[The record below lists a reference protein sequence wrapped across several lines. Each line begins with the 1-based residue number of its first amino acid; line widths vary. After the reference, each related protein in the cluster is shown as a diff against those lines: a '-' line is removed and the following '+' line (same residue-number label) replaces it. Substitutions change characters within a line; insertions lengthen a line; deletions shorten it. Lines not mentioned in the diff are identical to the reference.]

1 MWSEGWTHLSYYH
14 VMIQNASDISSS
26 TDNLSDLLWF
36 ILTSHMQS
44 DEHNCTEMCNW
55 IGPIVVNTGLQK
67 SRANV
72 GLHWSTQTWWA
83 DRSSKSLVLL
93 CLLQFLCCPGWDP
106 KAQVRSGSSEDL
118 IMSSRKKTRGT
129 WEMTLPQRVWN
140 VWESWP
146 SDPLFFVSTCG
157 CVKRTFC
164 EDGHIYCWYHILL
177 PYHLDWAEAFELSD
191 ILRSSR
197 GRPPTAPSGP
207 AAASSTAV
215 ASRTSAAT
223 PRRATGV
230 SGNCTAGWKSHYQH
244 IIFYMK
250 SMVLMIC
257 NSRIFTF
264 NSNSCMKY
272 EHKSFHIDNQKNMQ
286 IPPYV
291 HMHNYQTDYFLCN
304 HTPISIPQCTCNA
317 DRHGHDACAYT
328 LRHDFMHTCTHMQNT
343 VKKNI

>member
-118 IMSSRKKTRGT
+118 IMSSRKKTARDLG
-129 WEMTLPQRVWN
+129 N
-140 VWESWP
+140 DSASES
-146 SDPLFFVSTCG
+146 VE
-157 CVKRTFC
+157 CVGELTF
-164 EDGHIYCWYHILL
+164 
-177 PYHLDWAEAFELSD
+177 
-191 ILRSSR
+191 
-197 GRPPTAPSGP
+197 RPPVLCQHMWVCQTYILWRWSYLLLISHSITI
-207 AAASSTAV
+207 SSWLSWGFWAQRHLT
-215 ASRTSAAT
+215 
-223 PRRATGV
+223 
-230 SGNCTAGWKSHYQH
+230 
-244 IIFYMK
+244 
-250 SMVLMIC
+250 
-257 NSRIFTF
+257 IFTRSPTNCSFWPGSCLFHSGCIKDICCHTSSCNRGEWQLYCRMEVTLSTYHFLYEINGF
-264 NSNSCMKY
+264 NDLQFQDIY
-272 EHKSFHIDNQKNMQ
+272 IQ
-286 IPPYV
+286 
-291 HMHNYQTDYFLCN
+291 
-304 HTPISIPQCTCNA
+304 
-317 DRHGHDACAYT
+317 
-328 LRHDFMHTCTHMQNT
+328 
-343 VKKNI
+343 